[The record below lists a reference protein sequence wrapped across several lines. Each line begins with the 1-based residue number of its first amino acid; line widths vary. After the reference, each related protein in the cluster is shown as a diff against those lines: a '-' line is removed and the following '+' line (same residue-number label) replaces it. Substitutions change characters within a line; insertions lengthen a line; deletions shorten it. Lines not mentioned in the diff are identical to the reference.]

1 MSLASLL
8 SIARSALL
16 AQQRAM
22 SVTAHNVA
30 NAQTQGY
37 SRQRLE
43 LTAADPLRSTLGT
56 LGRGVTEASLQ
67 RIRDSFFD
75 ARYRTES
82 GLLADSGAMR
92 DYLGEVES
100 AMNEPSDS
108 GVSAALDGLFG
119 AFADLAANPSSS
131 TSRTLLQ
138 QAGRRFVNR
147 MHQLDTALHEV
158 GDAALAKLR
167 SEVDT
172 VNQLAAQI
180 GELNAEILMAGGP
193 SGNAPDLQDQRDV
206 LVDRLSSLVAVRVV
220 ERPDGSIAVT
230 AGDTLLVDGAY
241 AQPLT
246 VESIAGGGFRVA
258 AASGSP
264 VDPQAGSI
272 AALVKLLDDELPG
285 IEGQLDSLVRAL
297 VTSVNTLHRS
307 GYTLGGATGT
317 DFFLSGGLT
326 AGTIALAPAVDASG
340 DAIAAGATN
349 APGDGAIALQLSQLA
364 TAPMALLGGKSLR
377 DYYVDL
383 AGTVGTGVSD
393 ASQDADVH
401 QSMVDQADTM
411 RSSVSGVSVDEEMV
425 ALISQQQAY
434 SAAARVVNVANQML
448 QDILDMV

>member
-16 AQQRAM
+16 TQQRAM

-30 NAQTQGY
+30 NAQTAGY

-43 LTAADPLRSTLGT
+43 LTAADPLRTTLGT
-56 LGRGVTEASLQ
+56 LGRGVTEASIQ

-75 ARYRTES
+75 ARFRTES

-92 DYLGEVES
+92 DYLGQVETV
-100 AMNEPSDS
+100 MNEPSDS

-138 QAGRRFVNR
+138 QAGRRFASQLR
-147 MHQLDTALHEV
+147 QLDTALHEV
-158 GDAALAKLR
+158 GDTALAKLR

-206 LVDRLSSLVAVRVV
+206 LVDQLSGLVGVRVV
-220 ERPDGSIAVT
+220 QRADGTLAVT
-230 AGDTLLVDGAY
+230 AGDTLLVDGAGS
-241 AQPLT
+241 QPL
-246 VESIAGGGFRVA
+246 VVQALPGGGFAVA
-258 AASGSP
+258 AASGGR
-264 VDPQAGSI
+264 VNPQSGSLN
-272 AALVKLLDDELPG
+272 ALVDLLDDKLPQV
-285 IEGQLDSLVRAL
+285 EGQLDALAQAL
-297 VTSVNTLHRS
+297 VTSVNAIHRR
-307 GYTLGGATGT
+307 GYTLAGATGT
-317 DFFLSGGLT
+317 DFFDPAGVT
-326 AGTIALAPAVDASG
+326 AGTIALAPAVEASG

-349 APGDGAIALQLSQLA
+349 APGDAAIALELSQLVSSPLA
-364 TAPMALLGGKSLR
+364 ALGGKSLR

-383 AGTVGTGVSD
+383 AGTVGTDV
-393 ASQDADVH
+393 ANATQDADVH

-434 SAAARVVNVANQML
+434 SAAARIVNVADQML
-448 QDILDMV
+448 QDILDMI